1 MKILMFNHEFPPIG
15 GGGGWVSYFLGKH
28 FAAAGHEVH
37 LITSQ
42 FKARPV
48 ARGPV
53 PRERDRGIETRRSLL
68 PVARGPVPRE
78 HSTANARPV
87 ARGPVPREHSTAAE
101 TVQEIEGFHVHRVPA
116 LRKNPD
122 VCAVHEMLTYAVSS
136 SVYGLKFAKKFQPDI
151 TQVFFGIP
159 AGGGAYLLK
168 KFQKVPYVV
177 FLGGR
182 DVPRPNPDPGYYR
195 WLYLLLKPVIR
206 AIWGNASM
214 LVACS
219 DGLRELA
226 QETDANVNINV
237 IPDGLDLARF
247 EPAQREAHPE
257 TVRILTIGRLIP
269 RKGFQFLIRALPHIL
284 AKTETNFEIEIV
296 GDGPYRDE
304 LLQLAESLGVASHIH
319 FAGSVPYAEL
329 PEKYRCAD
337 IFILPSL
344 AEGMPLVVL
353 EAMGTGLPIVASR
366 VQGIDE
372 LVAAGV
378 NGEVFD
384 PGDVDGLAR
393 CIVKLINAGEQRI
406 AMGKASIERVKPY
419 DWKHIADAYLA
430 LYAKILADSSPT
442 SRSETKL

>member
-1 MKILMFNHEFPPIG
+1 MSCSARENPASANRRGFPSRFLNIAAAIIMKILMFNHEFPPIG

-42 FKARPV
+42 FA
-48 ARGPV
+48 
-53 PRERDRGIETRRSLL
+53 DL
-68 PVARGPVPRE
+68 PVTEDAGGYRNPPLQ
-78 HSTANARPV
+78 P
-87 ARGPVPREHSTAAE
+87 AE
-101 TVQEIEGFHVHRVPA
+101 EEKVGNFHVHRVPA

-136 SVYGLKFAKKFQPDI
+136 SVYGLKFARRFQPDVV
-151 TQVFFGIP
+151 QVFFGIP

-168 KFQKVPYVV
+168 QIRKVPYVV

-182 DVPRPNPDPGYYR
+182 DVPRPNPDPPYYR
-195 WLYLLLKPVIR
+195 WLYMFLKPVIR
-206 AIWGNASM
+206 AIWGGASM

-219 DGLRELA
+219 EGLRELA
-226 QETDANVNINV
+226 QETDADVNIKV

-247 EPAQREAHPE
+247 EPVQREAYPE

-269 RKGFQFLIRALPHIL
+269 RKGFQFLIRAMPHL
-284 AKTETNFEIEIV
+284 LEKAEATFEIEIV
-296 GDGPYRDE
+296 GDGPYRGE
-304 LLQLAESLGVASHIH
+304 LVKLAESLGVASHIH
-319 FAGSVPYAEL
+319 FSGSVLYAEL
-329 PEKYRCAD
+329 PQKYRRAD

-393 CIVKLINAGEQRI
+393 CLVRLINAGEQRI

-419 DWKHIADAYLA
+419 DWKHIADAYLE
-430 LYAKILADSSPT
+430 LYAEILADASPI
-442 SRSETKL
+442 SASET